1 MFASLHILKKL
12 NGLPLEPLTI
22 VYTCISR
29 QHGHK
34 SKNRN
39 GYFES

>member
-12 NGLPLEPLTI
+12 NRLPLEPLTI
-22 VYTCISR
+22 VYTCIAR
-29 QHGHK
+29 EHGHK